1 MGSQRQDR
9 FLNLKRMRDRE
20 VSVHTTHTSRS
31 HSRSGSHVSHG
42 ENTRNMQ
49 LGIDHLRRKLRCK
62 KRGGTPSSSESHF
75 NDDDDSYRSRSR
87 TPPSEYFSCDEDCHY
102 RRKRRSPSRRGL
114 GMMQLVGPCAKFP
127 NHRSHGGLKGE
138 NFPGNLLSQHL
149 PCIMVG
155 RIQWSMLAILIRE

>member
-1 MGSQRQDR
+1 
-9 FLNLKRMRDRE
+9 MRDRE
-20 VSVHTTHTSRS
+20 VSVYTTQTSRS

-87 TPPSEYFSCDEDCHY
+87 TPPSESFSCDKDRHH
-102 RRKRRSPSRRGL
+102 RWRSRSPSHRGL
-114 GMMQLVGPCAKFP
+114 GNDAMSRALHQISKSPFT
-127 NHRSHGGLKGE
+127 RRIEGGKTSLAVYST
-138 NFPGNLLSQHL
+138 NIYH
-149 PCIMVG
+149 V
-155 RIQWSMLAILIRE
+155 QW